1 METKTAL
8 KWVVALLVGVGVIVL
23 GFRFAAWLLTT
34 FFILNCLVLI
44 IVVLLQSG
52 KAADLAGAFGGA
64 GSQTAFGPR
73 GAANVLSKATTWC
86 AVMFMVC
93 AFAMVLRTDKAVG
106 AGSSIL
112 ERVSKPAP
120 KPAPT
125 TPPSAP
131 ATTPAT
137 TPAPSPSTSQPNTK
151 PASQPPAASQ
161 PPRSR
166 RRRSRKNPNWFE
178 IAFSNRSFDTL
189 RHCLYDVTQRGRGG
203 TGRRTSLRC

>member
-1 METKTAL
+1 METKTL
-8 KWVVALLVGVGVIVL
+8 VKWGIALLIGVGIVAL
-23 GFRFAAWLLTT
+23 GFRFAAWLLTG

-86 AVMFMVC
+86 AVMFMLC
-93 AFAMVLRTDKAVG
+93 ALTMVLRTDKAVG
-106 AGSSIL
+106 QGNSIL

-120 KPAPT
+120 KPAPAT
-125 TPPSAP
+125 TPATHG
-131 ATTPAT
+131 TTPAT
-137 TPAPSPSTSQPNTK
+137 TPSAPQSNTQ

-161 PPRSR
+161 PAPAQP
-166 RRRSRKNPNWFE
+166 KKP
-178 IAFSNRSFDTL
+178 
-189 RHCLYDVTQRGRGG
+189 
-203 TGRRTSLRC
+203 